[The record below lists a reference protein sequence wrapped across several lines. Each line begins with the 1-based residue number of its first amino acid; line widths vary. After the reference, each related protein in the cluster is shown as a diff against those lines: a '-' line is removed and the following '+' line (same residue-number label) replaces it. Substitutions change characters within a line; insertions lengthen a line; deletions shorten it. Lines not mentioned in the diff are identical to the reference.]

1 MQRGEA
7 WNVFCLPTAPRHA
20 SRFSGGLKAVAWRPI
35 PVFQK
40 PSMSASVPPQNI
52 DFTQLG
58 EPVYRGSV
66 QHLYAIPSH
75 PDFMVAQTTEA
86 GSVFDVGSIF
96 TIKDNDVNRA
106 VFRHALYTRLGDCA
120 QWRRV
125 KARIE
130 AQPGMD
136 EAWRREMLSGSLERM
151 VEDGAATHHVGMAD
165 AVTGEIAVGRMPE
178 HASCYN
184 VVRRFPVMKPPQR
197 PFLGGH
203 VFDYEQFYQSS
214 TYVIPLEYIVR
225 FGVTGGSS
233 ILRKYEG
240 LLEGER
246 RRYEQELGLP
256 GVMRAWQML
265 PQPIFDLTS
274 KYEPED
280 RNVSRQEALL
290 MSGLG
295 APNFLTSIKMALLGA
310 WVVRDIL
317 DELGLTLWDM
327 KWEFAV
333 DGLDTFY
340 VDTVDT
346 DSFRATSLTERAG
359 HRLVLHYNKQ
369 AMRDYYK
376 IIHADWFAGINEAKK
391 EAAKQGGPF
400 TAILQAGQ
408 QSGRWRPTPVVD
420 EDFLA
425 LQVEKTQIIR
435 DHMLGRTSDA
445 RVLLQRCGEAEVNF
459 YESRGK
465 LGDYAKLNAV

>member
-1 MQRGEA
+1 MPA
-7 WNVFCLPTAPRHA
+7 ADAP
-20 SRFSGGLKAVAWRPI
+20 
-35 PVFQK
+35 QK
-40 PSMSASVPPQNI
+40 I
-52 DFTQLG
+52 DFQHLG

-66 QHLYAIPSH
+66 QNLYAIPGH
-75 PDFMVAQTTEA
+75 PDYIVAQTTEA

-106 VFRHALYTRLGDCA
+106 VFRHALYTRLGDAA
-120 QWRRV
+120 QWQRV
-125 KARIE
+125 KRRIE
-130 AQPGMD
+130 NQHGMD
-136 EAWRREMLSGSLERM
+136 EPWRREILSGPLEQM
-151 VEDGAATHHVGMAD
+151 VAGGALTHHLGMAD
-165 AVTGEIAVGRMPE
+165 AVTGEIASGRMP
-178 HASCYN
+178 ANPSSYN

-225 FGVTGGSS
+225 FGITGGSS
-233 ILRKYEG
+233 ILRKHEG
-240 LLEGER
+240 MKDADR
-246 RRYEQELGLP
+246 RKYEQELGLTDA
-256 GVMRAWQML
+256 MYAWQML

-317 DELGLTLWDM
+317 EEIGLTLWDM
-327 KWEFAV
+327 KWEFAA
-333 DGLDTFY
+333 DGLETYF

-346 DSFRATSLTERAG
+346 DSFRATSVTERG
-359 HRLVLHYNKQ
+359 GYKLILHYNKQ

-376 IIHADWFAGINEAKK
+376 IIHSDWFAGVNEAKK

-400 TAILQAGQ
+400 TQILHAGQ
-408 QSGRWRPTPVVD
+408 QSGRWPHTPVVD
-420 EDFLA
+420 AAFLE
-425 LQVEKTQIIR
+425 LQARKTAVIR
-435 DHMLGRTSDA
+435 DHMLGRISDA
-445 RVLLQRCGEAEVNF
+445 KAQLQRVGEDEVAF
-459 YESRGK
+459 YDARGK
-465 LGDYAKLNAV
+465 LGDYARLNGL

>member
-1 MQRGEA
+1 
-7 WNVFCLPTAPRHA
+7 
-20 SRFSGGLKAVAWRPI
+20 
-35 PVFQK
+35 
-40 PSMSASVPPQNI
+40 MSAADAPKKI
-52 DFTQLG
+52 DFQQLG

-66 QHLYAIPSH
+66 QHLYAIPGH
-75 PDFMVAQTTEA
+75 PDYMAAQTTEA

-96 TIKDNDVNRA
+96 TIKDNDINRA
-106 VFRHALYTRLGDCA
+106 VFRHALYTRLGDAA
-120 QWRRV
+120 QWQRV

-130 AQPGMD
+130 SQAGID
-136 EAWRREMLSGSLERM
+136 EPWRREILSGSLERM
-151 VEDGAATHHVGMAD
+151 VVEGALTHHLGMAD
-165 AVTGEIAVGRMPE
+165 AVTGEIAAGQMPQNP
-178 HASCYN
+178 SSYN
-184 VVRRFPVMKPPQR
+184 IVRRFPVMKPPQR

-203 VFDYEQFYQSS
+203 VYDYEQFYQSS

-225 FGVTGGSS
+225 FGITGGSS

-240 LLEGER
+240 LHEAER
-246 RRYEQELGLP
+246 RKYEQELGLP
-256 GVMRAWQML
+256 GAMQAWQML
-265 PQPIFDLTS
+265 PHPIFDLTS

-317 DELGLTLWDM
+317 DEIGLTLWDM

-333 DGLDTFY
+333 DGLDTFF

-346 DSFRATSLTERAG
+346 DSFRATSVTERGG

-376 IIHADWFAGINEAKK
+376 IIHADWFAGVNEAKK

-400 TAILQAGQ
+400 TQILQAGQ
-408 QSGRWRPTPVVD
+408 KSGRWLPTPVVD
-420 EDFLA
+420 EAFLG
-425 LQVEKTQIIR
+425 LQARKTAIIR
-435 DHMLGRTSDA
+435 DHMLGRVADA
-445 RVLLQRCGEAEVNF
+445 KSQLQRCGEDEISF
-459 YESRGK
+459 YEAKGK
-465 LGDYAKLNAV
+465 LGEYAKLNGV